1 MLLSLHTFP
10 ARAINPSRTEP
21 EGGEL
26 FLGCDSGQCHP
37 AHPHPASFSLIQQDP
52 SPAAAQ
58 GGLVTAGDSTGGALG
73 LPQNKIR

>member
-21 EGGEL
+21 EGGEP